1 MQLNEPMKK
10 YYWYIIEIE
19 NEKRQE
25 FEQYLTTI
33 ANNLKDTPYVFK
45 AYYAAQTNGLT
56 INYFIYEEVQYLYSF
71 IKNRY
76 KQILISHKPESSKI
90 VEVNA
95 Y

>member
-1 MQLNEPMKK
+1 MKN
-10 YYWYIIEIE
+10 YYWYSIEIE
-19 NEKRQE
+19 NENCLE
-25 FEQYLTTI
+25 FEQYLNTI

-56 INYFIYEEVQYLYSF
+56 INYFIYKEVQYLYSF

-76 KQILISHKPESSKI
+76 KQILISHEPENSKI
-90 VEVNA
+90 VQVNF